1 MPTIYKSGAFLQQC
15 FSVHPLSLNF
25 KMLTLPDKIGIACV
39 NCKFRHR
46 LTIKSISRLIGDAES
61 FQEDDAENLHAC
73 VSQHKEALH
82 VTEVSVKQ
90 DIVQFRCRLCKI
102 GFQVSISLYETYQP

>member
-15 FSVHPLSLNF
+15 FSVHPLSLSL

-46 LTIKSISRLIGDAES
+46 LTLNTISRIIGDSES
-61 FQEDDAENLHAC
+61 FQEGAAESLQSC
-73 VSQHKEALH
+73 ITQHQDALH
-82 VTEVSVKQ
+82 VTEVSVKH
-90 DIVQFRCRLCKI
+90 DIVQFRCRLCKT
-102 GFQVSISLYETYQP
+102 GFQVNISLYETYQP